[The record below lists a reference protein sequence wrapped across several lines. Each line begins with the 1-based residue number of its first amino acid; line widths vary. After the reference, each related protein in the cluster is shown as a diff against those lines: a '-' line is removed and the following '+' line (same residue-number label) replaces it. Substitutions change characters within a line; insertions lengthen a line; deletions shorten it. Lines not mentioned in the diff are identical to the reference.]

1 MCSLTNC
8 SERESVVTPPGLE
21 PGSTGCQTC
30 ALTATPKSPAQWHGS
45 QRAYSTVGTITSS
58 HCPHLREAHPCAS
71 RTQTSLTHT
80 PIMLLPSRAPHT
92 HKCFTQPWGPSHGVN
107 IPGGPSHNVH
117 GCASDDLTAGHPTSD
132 TICSEGRAGSPYP
145 DSNPGLQGAK
155 HAL

>member
-30 ALTATPKSPAQWHGS
+30 ALTATPKSLVQWHGS

-80 PIMLLPSRAPHT
+80 PIMLLPSRAPQT
-92 HKCFTQPWGPSHGVN
+92 HKCFTTQITILFRIALIHFFFHFLPTTYSRQ
-107 IPGGPSHNVH
+107 VH
-117 GCASDDLTAGHPTSD
+117 FSEENNLYCCFDLYWYKHDSFFCA
-132 TICSEGRAGSPYP
+132 
-145 DSNPGLQGAK
+145 
-155 HAL
+155 

>member
-1 MCSLTNC
+1 MMWYTQD
-8 SERESVVTPPGLE
+8 TPIVIVAKGEQGHPTRTRTQVYRVPNMLSDRHTKE
-21 PGSTGCQTC
+21 PGS
-30 ALTATPKSPAQWHGS
+30 PAPWHGS

-107 IPGGPSHNVH
+107 IPGGPSHSVH
-117 GCASDDLTAGHPTSD
+117 RCTSDDLTAGHPT
-132 TICSEGRAGSPYP
+132 TATKC
-145 DSNPGLQGAK
+145 
-155 HAL
+155 